1 MKATKQATA
10 TASKSAKSEPKTE
23 PRDPKPNACVCG
35 CGARVHHLFAQ
46 GHDQRVR
53 GMMQRHAEDAKANP
67 LPKTLAA
74 AIKAGLVKLAAHT
87 KPNMAVLA

>member
-1 MKATKQATA
+1 MKTQNSKTTKAASTA
-10 TASKSAKSEPKTE
+10 KAEPKADN
-23 PRDPKPNACVCG
+23 RKPCVCG
-35 CGARVHHLFAQ
+35 CGKPVRHLFAQ

-67 LPKTLAA
+67 LPKTLAQ

-87 KPNMAVLA
+87 KPNMAVVA